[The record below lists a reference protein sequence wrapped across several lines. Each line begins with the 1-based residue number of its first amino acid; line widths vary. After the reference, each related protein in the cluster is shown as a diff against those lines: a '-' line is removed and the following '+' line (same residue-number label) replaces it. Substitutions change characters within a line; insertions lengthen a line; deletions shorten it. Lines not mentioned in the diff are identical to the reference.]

1 MSQSSGP
8 RYFRPPPETF
18 NMFIDLVSSD
28 DESPGMSVLKAVH
41 GKSDESN
48 IANVSEADDG
58 SFQGPVRGSDTNQ

>member
-1 MSQSSGP
+1 
-8 RYFRPPPETF
+8 
-18 NMFIDLVSSD
+18 MFIDLVSSD